1 MIAGYGP
8 VLQALLGTFLTWGLT
23 AAGSALV
30 FVFSSGQVTLPFW
43 PQVMLAASYW
53 SLLAPAIEMAEE
65 SGTFGAFSFFPVAAG
80 FALGAAFV
88 YGADTCSP
96 SVSVGNWETGAHPKS
111 GQWGKL
117 GIKGLLHPYSSRMLR
132 LLLQL
137 FFHLQIYKAE
147 NGEPYQRRRGA
158 GTPLADG
165 TPAFPVFPT
174 FPAPRDGA
182 PAAGSSS
189 WRRIMLMILAITIH
203 NVPEGLAVGVGFGA
217 IGKSASATF
226 QSARNLAIGIG
237 IQNFPEGLA
246 VSLPLRGAGFST
258 WKAFWYGQLSGMV
271 EPLAGLWGAFAVV
284 LAEPLLPYALGFA
297 AGAMVYVV
305 MDDIIPEA
313 QTSGNGKLASWTSI
327 LGFVVMMSLDVG
339 LG

>member
-1 MIAGYGP
+1 
-8 VLQALLGTFLTWGLT
+8 FC
-23 AAGSALV
+23 
-30 FVFSSGQVTLPFW
+30 

-88 YGADTCSP
+88 YGAD
-96 SVSVGNWETGAHPKS
+96 
-111 GQWGKL
+111 
-117 GIKGLLHPYSSRMLR
+117 
-132 LLLQL
+132 LLLPVLGFTGPSHALALSCDQRAVKEKQEQDAGTEL
-137 FFHLQIYKAE
+137 SIRIGRAGLHAGKHPVIYHPPRAQHPHKAE

-158 GTPLADG
+158 GPPLPEG
-165 TPAFPVFPT
+165 PPA

-203 NVPEGLAVGVGFGA
+203 NIPEGLAVGVGFGA
-217 IGKSASATF
+217 IGKSVSATF

-271 EPLAGLWGAFAVV
+271 EPLAGVAGAFAVV
-284 LAEPLLPYALGFA
+284 LAEPLLPYALAFA

-305 MDDIIPEA
+305 MDDIVPEA